1 MKEGKTLRMSV
12 TKSTLTCVLGTALL
26 GLVMAPQSAF
36 AQSADWQKTWAD
48 TVAAAKKEGV
58 IACGCPVH
66 PGSRAFLLSHW
77 AKDYPDIK
85 LEFTGAKLPEW
96 PARVEAER
104 AAGQFLWDTMF
115 TGPGPEIYRLAKSGV
130 LDPLLDHIILPDV
143 KDPKTW
149 GGWDTAFYDKERKRM
164 LSFWQDLTTP
174 FFNAALVSPQEI
186 SEKGLNVMLDPKYK
200 GKIVWWDPRV
210 GGSGSNAAMMVYLK
224 LGEEGLRKLMVDQ
237 EPIFVRDATQI
248 AERLVRG
255 TSAMSLGPS
264 LDEPLAPFV
273 KAGLKFDIRPF
284 GNSDEVAYA
293 STSYAIASVLNR
305 PAHPNAAKVFINWL
319 LSRPV
324 QVELAKAAKARS
336 RRVDVPPPAEVTI
349 PIKPGV
355 NYINVQREEYLAQ
368 RQEVIKLATKF
379 RPQ

>member
-1 MKEGKTLRMSV
+1 MALKTIVS
-12 TKSTLTCVLGTALL
+12 SALGAVALIAGFAVATDAL
-26 GLVMAPQSAF
+26 
-36 AQSADWQKTWAD
+36 AQSSDWQKVWAE

-66 PGSRAFLLSHW
+66 PGSRAFLLSQW

-104 AAGQFLWDTMF
+104 AAGQFLWDAMF
-115 TGPGPEIYRLAKSGV
+115 TGPGPEIYRLAGTGV
-130 LDPLLDHIILPDV
+130 LDPLLDHVILPDI
-143 KDPKTW
+143 KDPNTW
-149 GGWDTAFYDKERKRM
+149 GGWESAFYDKERKRM

-174 FFNAALVSPQEI
+174 FFNAALVPPKEI
-186 SEKGLNVMLDPKYK
+186 EDNGLKVLLDPKYK

-210 GGSGSNAAMMVYLK
+210 GGSGSNAAMMIYLK
-224 LGEEGLRKLMVDQ
+224 LGEEGLRKVMVDQ

-255 TSAMSLGPS
+255 TSAISLGPS
-264 LDEPLAPFV
+264 LDEPLAPFI

-284 GNSDEVAYA
+284 GNSENVAYA
-293 STSYAIASVLNR
+293 STSYAIASILNR

-319 LSRPV
+319 LSKPV
-324 QVELAKAAKARS
+324 QIGLGKAANGRS
-336 RRVDVPPPAEVTI
+336 RRTDVPLPAQVTI
-349 PIKPGV
+349 PIKPGAK
-355 NYINVQREEYLAQ
+355 YINVQREEFLDQ